1 MDIYFVD
8 ISKLFIDNKPK
19 FNKIQHKIGRKML
32 DYLLKNKYNLE
43 PNILEQDGKPY
54 LENNPIYFNISH
66 SNKLVGIAF
75 DKNKIGLDI
84 EIIKPR
90 NYKSILKHFN
100 INEDISEKEFF
111 QMWTVY
117 EAEYKSGIKD
127 KLLSFEYEN
136 YVVSVSYES
145 ECSLNFY
152 KINEGNNDITKI
164 DIPKFLTNL
173 TKKITV

>member
-1 MDIYFVD
+1 
-8 ISKLFIDNKPK
+8 
-19 FNKIQHKIGRKML
+19 
-32 DYLLKNKYNLE
+32 
-43 PNILEQDGKPY
+43 
-54 LENNPIYFNISH
+54 
-66 SNKLVGIAF
+66 
-75 DKNKIGLDI
+75 
-84 EIIKPR
+84 
-90 NYKSILKHFN
+90 
-100 INEDISEKEFF
+100 
-111 QMWTVY
+111 MWTVY